1 MVWRGRFSIRDGRS
15 AASSIQ
21 GYEPAGP
28 ILDYALKPQIM
39 APGYLPE
46 AFAINDSCKADGR
59 KRRGPEQLSF
69 IHQGEIARALSYLLA
84 RKAPADGH
92 RAFYE
97 KPLIFER
104 QEKARV
110 IAGIRRACRCLNVG
124 RQSLT
129 TGLQRIQ
136 RFSSGRRRRG

>member
-84 RKAPADGH
+84 ALSFVSVSSIRFSREASDLRFAIGLLLLSV
-92 RAFYE
+92 
-97 KPLIFER
+97 LIVIFFQDVIVEIII
-104 QEKARV
+104 EVVVVRV
-110 IAGIRRACRCLNVG
+110 IIFRGIL
-124 RQSLT
+124 
-129 TGLQRIQ
+129 
-136 RFSSGRRRRG
+136 

>member
-69 IHQGEIARALSYLLA
+69 IHQGEIARALSYLLGQG
-84 RKAPADGH
+84 D
-92 RAFYE
+92 
-97 KPLIFER
+97 
-104 QEKARV
+104 
-110 IAGIRRACRCLNVG
+110 CM
-124 RQSLT
+124 S
-129 TGLQRIQ
+129 
-136 RFSSGRRRRG
+136 

>member
-69 IHQGEIARALSYLLA
+69 IHQGEIARALSYLLGWDLSRKSV
-84 RKAPADGH
+84 RKADRSA
-92 RAFYE
+92 A
-97 KPLIFER
+97 
-104 QEKARV
+104 
-110 IAGIRRACRCLNVG
+110 
-124 RQSLT
+124 
-129 TGLQRIQ
+129 
-136 RFSSGRRRRG
+136 

>member
-69 IHQGEIARALSYLLA
+69 IHQGEIARALSYLLV
-84 RKAPADGH
+84 KV
-92 RAFYE
+92 YM
-97 KPLIFER
+97 ER
-104 QEKARV
+104 QVEPLRNAQAKCDAQFPL
-110 IAGIRRACRCLNVG
+110 C
-124 RQSLT
+124 
-129 TGLQRIQ
+129 
-136 RFSSGRRRRG
+136 

>member
-59 KRRGPEQLSF
+59 KRRGPEQRSF
-69 IHQGEIARALSYLLA
+69 IHQGVIAGALSYLLEPQTS
-84 RKAPADGH
+84 R
-92 RAFYE
+92 FYLYV
-97 KPLIFER
+97 LI
-104 QEKARV
+104 RV
-110 IAGIRRACRCLNVG
+110 NTL
-124 RQSLT
+124 
-129 TGLQRIQ
+129 
-136 RFSSGRRRRG
+136 

>member
-84 RKAPADGH
+84 HHSHPPKELPIKSITATNDFRASRKLT
-92 RAFYE
+92 F
-97 KPLIFER
+97 PLTHLHFLR
-104 QEKARV
+104 EKARES
-110 IAGIRRACRCLNVG
+110 ISIERA
-124 RQSLT
+124 
-129 TGLQRIQ
+129 
-136 RFSSGRRRRG
+136 

>member
-69 IHQGEIARALSYLLA
+69 IHQGEIARALSYLLDGMPHSASEISLATGIKITTVRAVLRKLA
-84 RKAPADGH
+84 RENSVQKTEKGNSPKQKYLLIKH
-92 RAFYE
+92 SQFY
-97 KPLIFER
+97 
-104 QEKARV
+104 
-110 IAGIRRACRCLNVG
+110 
-124 RQSLT
+124 
-129 TGLQRIQ
+129 GL
-136 RFSSGRRRRG
+136 

>member
-1 MVWRGRFSIRDGRS
+1 MSLDRRGRFSIRDGRS

-59 KRRGPEQLSF
+59 KRRVHFL
-69 IHQGEIARALSYLLA
+69 R
-84 RKAPADGH
+84 
-92 RAFYE
+92 
-97 KPLIFER
+97 
-104 QEKARV
+104 EKARES
-110 IAGIRRACRCLNVG
+110 ISIERA
-124 RQSLT
+124 
-129 TGLQRIQ
+129 
-136 RFSSGRRRRG
+136 

>member
-69 IHQGEIARALSYLLA
+69 IHQGEIARALSYLLVA
-84 RKAPADGH
+84 LTAFLGGNWFAYEGH
-92 RAFYE
+92 DMVAIAF
-97 KPLIFER
+97 
-104 QEKARV
+104 
-110 IAGIRRACRCLNVG
+110 VG
-124 RQSLT
+124 RTLGTVVYAINRQT
-129 TGLQRIQ
+129 K
-136 RFSSGRRRRG
+136 

>member
-84 RKAPADGH
+84 R
-92 RAFYE
+92 
-97 KPLIFER
+97 
-104 QEKARV
+104 
-110 IAGIRRACRCLNVG
+110 IRRLEDG
-124 RQSLT
+124 RIDGFVLIRLPGAVALAIT
-129 TGLQRIQ
+129 AAVAKYFLA
-136 RFSSGRRRRG
+136 

>member
-69 IHQGEIARALSYLLA
+69 IHQGEIARALSYLLGESISTPKRRPGRPRVRPIIYGPPRPRGRP
-84 RKAPADGH
+84 RK
-92 RAFYE
+92 
-97 KPLIFER
+97 
-104 QEKARV
+104 
-110 IAGIRRACRCLNVG
+110 
-124 RQSLT
+124 
-129 TGLQRIQ
+129 
-136 RFSSGRRRRG
+136 